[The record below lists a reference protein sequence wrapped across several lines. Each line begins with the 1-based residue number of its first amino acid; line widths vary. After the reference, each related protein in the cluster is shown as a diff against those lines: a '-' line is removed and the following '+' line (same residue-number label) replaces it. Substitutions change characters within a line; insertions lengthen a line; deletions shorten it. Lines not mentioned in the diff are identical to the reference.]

1 MPSGVE
7 SWIISHAPEGLMA
20 ALMAWLGYGVKQ
32 RDKRLDS
39 LEEKIDEIPFIYV
52 MKDDVKE
59 IKSDIKEIKKYLLEN
74 K

>member
-1 MPSGVE
+1 MPSGLE
-7 SWIISHAPEGLMA
+7 TWIVSHAPEGVMTA
-20 ALMAWLGYGVKQ
+20 IMAWLGYAVKQ
-32 RDKRLDS
+32 RDKRLDF
-39 LEEKIDEIPFIYV
+39 LEEKIDEMPFIYV